1 MSKYKGMRTYE
12 SGAADN
18 IALGQL
24 GSILVTGTSV
34 SVATAPSVYVSLT
47 FLEDTIFDS
56 SDTEG
61 LIPANDT
68 QQANTFI
75 SSTGT
80 SSDVGTN
87 GVVTDSV
94 TFPKGIT
101 IYGRFTEID
110 VHSGSVIAYIGD

>member
-24 GSILVTGTSV
+24 GSILVTGTTA
-34 SVATAPSVYVSLT
+34 SVAVAPLVYVSLT
-47 FLEDTIFDS
+47 FLEDTVFDS
-56 SDTEG
+56 SNTEG

-80 SSDVGTN
+80 SSDAGTN
-87 GVVTDSV
+87 GAVTDSV
-94 TFPKGIT
+94 TFPKGVT
-101 IYGRFTEID
+101 IFGRWEQFKLS
-110 VHSGSVIAYIGD
+110 SGKVLAYIG

>member
-101 IYGRFTEID
+101 IFGRGEKFKLA
-110 VHSGSVIAYIGD
+110 SGKVLAYIG